1 MSRLTRYHTVEVD
14 GLNLFYREA
23 GTKDSP
29 TIVLLHGLPSSSHMY
44 RDLLDTLSDQFHLIA
59 PDYPGFG
66 NSDTP
71 AIDQFEYSFDRL
83 ADVIERFLQTLELN
97 SFSLYVQDY
106 GAPVGF
112 RIATRHPEWIQTLI
126 VQNGNAYEEGL
137 TSAWKP
143 FRDLW
148 GDRTEKTEAAVRE
161 FLKRDS
167 TIFFYTAGTRDRTHI
182 NPDNWNIDQYFL
194 DRPENAAAQLEL
206 FYNYKENLKRYPEW
220 HEYFRKHQPP
230 TLIVWGKNDPFFS
243 VEGAKAFEQ
252 DLKTIELHLLDTG
265 HFALDEERSAIANH
279 IARFIPAH
287 THEHQNADGY
297 TNSTQATDFS
307 H

>member
-1 MSRLTRYHTVEVD
+1 MSRLTRYHNVEVD

-23 GTKDSP
+23 GKKDYP

-44 RDLLDTLSDQFHLIA
+44 RDLINTLSDQFHLIA

-71 AIDQFEYSFDRL
+71 AINQFEYSFDRL
-83 ADVIERFLQTLELN
+83 ADVIEQFLQTLELN
-97 SFSLYVQDY
+97 RFSLYVQDY

-137 TSAWKP
+137 TPAWKP

-161 FLKRDS
+161 FLKRDT
-167 TIFFYTAGTRDRTHI
+167 TIFFYTAGTRDLTHI
-182 NPDNWNIDQYFL
+182 NPDNWNIDQYCL

-206 FYNYKENLKRYPEW
+206 FYNYKGNLERYPEW

-265 HFALDEERSAIANH
+265 HFALDEERLAIANH

-287 THEHQNADGY
+287 IH
-297 TNSTQATDFS
+297 
-307 H
+307 